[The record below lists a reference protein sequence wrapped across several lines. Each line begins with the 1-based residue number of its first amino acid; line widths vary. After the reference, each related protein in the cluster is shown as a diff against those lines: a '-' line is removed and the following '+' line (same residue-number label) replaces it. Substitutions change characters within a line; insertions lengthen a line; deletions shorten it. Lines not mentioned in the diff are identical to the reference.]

1 MLKTT
6 WNGRKLREFVAM
18 SDEKFPELHL
28 CDYETLKAELQ
39 ELGLW
44 EE

>member
-1 MLKTT
+1 
-6 WNGRKLREFVAM
+6 M

-28 CDYETLKAELQ
+28 CDYETLKEELK
-39 ELGLW
+39 ELGIW